1 MKLYGVNFSPFVQ
14 RVLIAGRIKGVEI
27 PVEPPP
33 GGAMQ
38 SPEFAMISPMR
49 RIPVLEEAD
58 GWTLCESAPIVSY
71 LEETLP
77 GPSLLPESP
86 RDRARARQIA
96 GLVDTE
102 FAAGLRHYVVQKLFR
117 MRDEPAQLSYG
128 RDQLNLGLDAI
139 ERIGLPAE
147 GWAAGSSP
155 GIADAALI
163 PFLALADLIAEFTG
177 EQPVD
182 PGRAKIEAYAERA
195 KADQLG
201 ARTFKEMRDGFVA
214 AAARRKAEQA
224 DAAS

>member
-163 PFLALADLIAEFTG
+163 PFL
-177 EQPVD
+177 
-182 PGRAKIEAYAERA
+182 
-195 KADQLG
+195 
-201 ARTFKEMRDGFVA
+201 KEMRDGFVA

>member
-14 RVLIAGRIKGVEI
+14 RVLIAGRIKGVDI
-27 PVEPPP
+27 PVVPPP

-38 SPEFAMISPMR
+38 SPEFALISPMR

-58 GWTLCESAPIVSY
+58 GWTISESAPIVAY

-77 GPSLLPESP
+77 GPSLLPETP

-117 MRDEPAQLSYG
+117 VHDEPAQLSYG
-128 RDQLNLGLDAI
+128 RNQLNLGLDAI
-139 ERIGLPAE
+139 ERIGLPAR
-147 GWAAGSSP
+147 GWAVGSSP

-163 PFLALADLIAEFTG
+163 PFLALADLISEFAG
-177 EQPVD
+177 EPPVD
-182 PGRAKIEAYAERA
+182 PGRPKLEAYAERV
-195 KADQLG
+195 KADPLG

-214 AAARRKAEQA
+214 AAARRKAEQEA
-224 DAAS
+224 AAS